1 MAEARRKLLTKENFY
16 DIIFISSLH
25 EVHKIKERVVRKGK
39 RSLLLRVSQL
49 VETPAGEV
57 VSSSLTSF
65 NAQGQVQQQ
74 IIWGFLKE

>member
-25 EVHKIKERVVRKGK
+25 EVRKQGLIKEQVVRKGK

-49 VETPAGEV
+49 VETPRRGSREFESHLV
-57 VSSSLTSF
+57 
-65 NAQGQVQQQ
+65 
-74 IIWGFLKE
+74 